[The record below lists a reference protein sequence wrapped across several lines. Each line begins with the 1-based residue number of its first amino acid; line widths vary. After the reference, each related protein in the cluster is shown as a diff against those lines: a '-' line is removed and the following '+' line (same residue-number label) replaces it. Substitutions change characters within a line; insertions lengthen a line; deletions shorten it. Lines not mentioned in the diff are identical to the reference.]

1 MFWLKGSIA
10 VDGKFRAEG
19 VDNGHKRVYG
29 EELGIQLKNTEKRY
43 EDRIYKSWS
52 LTKENLWNFTIEE

>member
-1 MFWLKGSIA
+1 MFWLKGGIA

-19 VDNGHKRVYG
+19 VDNGRKRVYG

-43 EDRIYKSWS
+43 EDRI
-52 LTKENLWNFTIEE
+52 